1 MHAVVGGLSPSL
13 RRCLATTNLI
23 ESPHSGV
30 RVRTGRVSRWQDG
43 AMALR
48 WAATAL
54 LDAENSFRRTMDH
67 QDLWQLKAWLD
78 GLEQNQAMETG
89 DQAA

>member
-13 RRCLATTNLI
+13 RRCLTTTNLI

-30 RVRTGRVSRWQDG
+30 RARTRRVSRWQDG

-54 LDAENSFRRTMDH
+54 LDAEKNFRRIMGH
-67 QDLWQLKAWLD
+67 QDL
-78 GLEQNQAMETG
+78 
-89 DQAA
+89 